1 MSQRNH
7 LFWYAHEKNVYL
19 CRAKFELVRNMK
31 NSVIGLKAKIYGVFV
46 LFEAFFMLIASMV
59 SLYYNINYGE
69 KDVVAMVFSTIITFI
84 FGFILL
90 SIGREKSGRARAS
103 DTVSELTMKDSFI
116 VVTVT
121 WVLFALFGMMP
132 FLFSETIDNVT
143 DAFFESMSGFTTT
156 GSTILDNID
165 DLPHGIL
172 FWRSIIQ
179 WLGGLG
185 IIVLF
190 LAIIPAINKNS
201 NRTMLFS
208 AEASGI
214 GVQKLHPKMSVTARR
229 LWIIY
234 IMLTI
239 ICCLSYWAGPMNFY
253 DSICHAF
260 TTVASGGFSTHQA
273 SIGFYNSSY
282 LEYICSLFM
291 LMSGINFSLY
301 YFLIRGDFNLFAKN
315 EELHWFLVIVIVCVV
330 VITGLFYVAP
340 LVDTVNTDI
349 SAYPQP
355 DFETRFRTALFHVT
369 SIISSTGYQGSC
381 FDYTRWGGLFL
392 VPTLLMMLSGSCAG
406 STSGGIKVIRGVI
419 CMKSINNTIKQ
430 MMHPSAIFSVRISRE
445 VLSND
450 ILLRTLN
457 FLFYYIII
465 CFVSIII
472 LNVSGCSF
480 EESIFNT
487 ITSLSNMGPGVGS
500 TGPAASFSGLTILA
514 KWEMSFLM
522 LVGRLEIFTVLLLF
536 SPAFW
541 DKK

>member
-1 MSQRNH
+1 M
-7 LFWYAHEKNVYL
+7 
-19 CRAKFELVRNMK
+19 
-31 NSVIGLKAKIYGVFV
+31 IGLKAKIYGVFI

-59 SLYYNINYGE
+59 SLYYNVNYNE
-69 KDVVAMVFSTIITFI
+69 KDVVALVFSTIITSI

-90 SIGREKSGRARAS
+90 SVGREKSGRGRAS
-103 DTVSELTMKDSFI
+103 ETVSKLTMKDSFI
-116 VVTVT
+116 IVTVT
-121 WVLFALFGMMP
+121 WIFFASFGMLP

-156 GSTILDNID
+156 GSSILDNID

-234 IMLTI
+234 IVLTI
-239 ICCLSYWAGPMNFY
+239 ICFLAYWAGPMSFY
-253 DSICHAF
+253 DAVCHAF
-260 TTVASGGFSTHQA
+260 TTIASGGFSTHQA
-273 SIGFYNSSY
+273 SIGFYNSPY

-301 YFLIRGDFNLFAKN
+301 YFLIRGDFSLFAKN
-315 EELHWFLVIVIVCVV
+315 EELHWLLVIVFVCVA

-340 LVDTVNTDI
+340 LVPTVNTDM

-355 DFETRFRTALFHVT
+355 DFESRFRTALFHVT

-381 FDYTRWGGLFL
+381 CDYTLWGGLFL

-406 STSGGIKVIRGVI
+406 STSGGIKVIREVI
-419 CMKSINNTIKQ
+419 CLKSINNSIKQ
-430 MMHPSAIFSVRISRE
+430 ILHPSAVFTVRISKE
-445 VLSND
+445 VVSND

-457 FLFYYIII
+457 FLFYYIIL
-465 CFVSIII
+465 CVVSIVI
-472 LNVSGCSF
+472 LDVSGCSF
-480 EESIFNT
+480 EESVFNT

-500 TGPAASFSGLTILA
+500 TGPAASFSGLTDIA

-536 SPAFW
+536 SPIFW